1 MAKKNT
7 ENEVTNE
14 VTYPE
19 FTAGQVVAH
28 IIKDE
33 DGFHVVDYDGTVGP
47 VLKLESDGLTLGLT
61 KNASC
66 RQWFKQAKVEAE
78 IAEKGKCDLTYKP
91 HKTIG
96 AIGTRMPNEK
106 LISYLPEDLQAEY
119 KAIID
124 RAIAA
129 READKAKP
137 MTELE
142 KAQAKLKRAQEALAK
157 LEAAESGNN

>member
-1 MAKKNT
+1 MAKKNIDK
-7 ENEVTNE
+7 EVTNE

-19 FTAGQVVAH
+19 FTPGQIVAH
-28 IIKDE
+28 IIKED
-33 DGFHVVDYDGTVGP
+33 DGFHVVDYDGSIGP

-66 RQWFKQAKVEAE
+66 RQWFKQVKVEAE
-78 IAEKGKCDLTYKP
+78 IAEKGKCELTYKP

-96 AIGTRMPNEK
+96 MVGTRLPNEK
-106 LISYLPEDLQAEY
+106 LISYLSEDLQAEY
-119 KAIID
+119 KAIVN

-157 LEAAESGNN
+157 LEAAENN